1 MMAAVLDEVAARRIQ
16 ELEITLAATERRVFE
31 QDRHISLLNTEND
44 RLRDEVQ
51 ELRTEAQTLL
61 LKLAGRVPVED
72 EA

>member
-51 ELRTEAQTLL
+51 ELLTEAQTLR